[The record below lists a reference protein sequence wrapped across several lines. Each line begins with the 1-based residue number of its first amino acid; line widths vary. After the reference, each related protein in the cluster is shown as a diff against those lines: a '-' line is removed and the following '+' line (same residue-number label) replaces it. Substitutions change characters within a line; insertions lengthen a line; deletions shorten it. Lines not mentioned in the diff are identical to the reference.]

1 MNPPTCPPSPAPS
14 DAGGAEGAARPE
26 GLTWWLQQGA
36 QVFLW
41 QGGDLE
47 RTKKKNQCADGDGEA
62 TQCRGT
68 SRLLPSTRM
77 SQGCSQDSRRRGTEH
92 QQEAGEVSAPPASP
106 SSVCWAGAGRSSG
119 TAGP

>member
-47 RTKKKNQCADGDGEA
+47 RTKKKTNVLMGMVKP
-62 TQCRGT
+62 R
-68 SRLLPSTRM
+68 S
-77 SQGCSQDSRRRGTEH
+77 
-92 QQEAGEVSAPPASP
+92 
-106 SSVCWAGAGRSSG
+106 AGALHACSPAPG
-119 TAGP
+119 